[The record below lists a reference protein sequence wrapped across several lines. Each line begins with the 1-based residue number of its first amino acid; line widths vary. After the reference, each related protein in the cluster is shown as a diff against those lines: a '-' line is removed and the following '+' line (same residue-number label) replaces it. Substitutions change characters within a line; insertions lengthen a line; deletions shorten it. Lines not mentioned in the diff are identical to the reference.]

1 MRRFFEN
8 KIAFLATFSLFAIA
22 FAWNA
27 IQGTAS
33 PAPSHLYL
41 EPDSVAVTTA
51 HGPSI
56 PPDPWENGLVA
67 HGPSIPPDPWENGIA
82 A

>member
-1 MRRFFEN
+1 MRRFLEN
-8 KIAFLATFSLFAIA
+8 KIAFAATFSLFAIA

-27 IQGTAS
+27 LQGTAA
-33 PAPSHLYL
+33 PAPTHLLL
-41 EPDSVAVTTA
+41 EPEAVTSA

-67 HGPSIPPDPWENGIA
+67 HGPSIPPDPWENGLA